1 MSRKLVLKVTLN
13 CFKEGVESGSQLKQ
27 HLINYCSL
35 GFIISDKFCDDKKK
49 ELITAEFVSLF
60 GFNLIGNKFEFFG
73 FISLLFCFTNNFIA
87 GHIDDKR

>member
-49 ELITAEFVSLF
+49 ELITAELLSVCLVLILLGINLSFSVLSAYCFVLQTTS
-60 GFNLIGNKFEFFG
+60 
-73 FISLLFCFTNNFIA
+73 
-87 GHIDDKR
+87 